1 MHRRDRELLDKQIR
15 PPQPAP
21 PPNGIVV
28 AMLVG
33 ILILGVTTGALLFA
47 PGSTPVQTAGD
58 GTAALAFFLDGPRH
72 ETPIT
77 KLPLEAPHAG
87 LIGH

>member
-1 MHRRDRELLDKQIR
+1 MTRRDWELLGKQIR

-21 PPNGIVV
+21 PPNGIMA

-33 ILILGVTTGALLFA
+33 VFILGVTTGGLLFT

-58 GTAALAFFLDGPRH
+58 GTAALAFFLNGPRH
-72 ETPIT
+72 ETP
-77 KLPLEAPHAG
+77 
-87 LIGH
+87 

>member
-1 MHRRDRELLDKQIR
+1 MTRRDWELLGKQIR

-21 PPNGIVV
+21 PQNGIIV

-33 ILILGVTTGALLFA
+33 IFLLGVTTGGLLFA

-58 GTAALAFFLDGPRH
+58 GGAALAFFLNGPRH
-72 ETPIT
+72 ETP
-77 KLPLEAPHAG
+77 
-87 LIGH
+87 